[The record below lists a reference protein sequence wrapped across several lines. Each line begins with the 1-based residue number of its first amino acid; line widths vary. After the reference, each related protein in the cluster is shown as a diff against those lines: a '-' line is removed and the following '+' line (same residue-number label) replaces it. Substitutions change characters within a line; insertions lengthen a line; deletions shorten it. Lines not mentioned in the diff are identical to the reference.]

1 MDLMQVRVCSPHL
14 MEDTVEPRQLQRMGI
29 KMRGRMKQ
37 TAYEEKL
44 KRLDHLDLG
53 KLRKVLT
60 SLQNMRGTLKG
71 IKVYCSLYPSVAEVW
86 ALNEIQMN
94 L

>member
-1 MDLMQVRVCSPHL
+1 
-14 MEDTVEPRQLQRMGI
+14 
-29 KMRGRMKQ
+29 MKQ

-60 SLQNMRGTLKG
+60 SLQNMRGTVKG

>member
-1 MDLMQVRVCSPHL
+1 MRVCSPHL
-14 MEDTVEPRQLQRMGI
+14 MEGTVEPRQLQRMGI
-29 KMRGRMKQ
+29 KMRRRMKQ

-60 SLQNMRGTLKG
+60 SLQNMRGTVKG